1 MGCLIVRGE
10 EDEVIRRWKLHY
22 LLGTQLLI
30 ESFRPAGVSSCSGTQ
45 ELKGYLGEMLIKLN
59 IS

>member
-1 MGCLIVRGE
+1 MIVRGE